1 MSQSARPPADTYL
14 RRIAI
19 VGRPNVGKSTLLNR
33 LVGSRVSIVEP
44 TAGVTR
50 DRIAVPGR
58 ISTSDGDRWFEFVDT
73 GGIGIVDRDDLGAE
87 VERQVLA
94 AVHSSDLILLLV
106 DVKDGITPL
115 DAEVARRLRGVVP
128 PVLLCVNK
136 CEGRGAAWGIDEFR
150 ALGIAHGPIGI
161 SAQNGEGLRDLYDTI
176 GALLPAPEEPA
187 LEEPPTPYMKL
198 AVVGCRNAGKST
210 LVNALCREERMITS
224 EIPGTTRDSVDVR
237 FERDGKTFVVIDTA
251 GVRKKQKMADAIEFF
266 SDARSHRTVRRADVV
281 LHLFDVSQELSQLDK
296 ALTRY
301 VIDHYKPVILCG
313 NKWDLVSDMERQEFV
328 DYIRDELPQLSW
340 APIRFLSARDGSGV
354 EPVLALAEK
363 LYQKSHVK
371 ISTGALNKALKKA
384 NEERSPTRTGANVR
398 LYYATQTTT
407 APPTF
412 TVFVNDK
419 RFLNKHYVR
428 YLSNRLREELELGE
442 LPIRLE
448 LRDKQEEREDA

>member
-1 MSQSARPPADTYL
+1 MNSRSIQPDDVTL

-33 LVGSRVSIVEP
+33 MVGSRVAIVEP

-50 DRIAVPGR
+50 DRVAVPGR
-58 ISTSDGDRWFEFVDT
+58 LSTSHGERWFEIVDT
-73 GGIGIVDRDDLGAE
+73 GGIGVVDRDDLGME
-87 VERQVLA
+87 VEAQVGA
-94 AVHSSDLILLLV
+94 AVTSADLILFLV
-106 DVKDGITPL
+106 DVKDGVTPL
-115 DAEVARRLRGVVP
+115 DMEVARRLRGVET

-136 CEGRGAAWGIDEFR
+136 CEGRGAGWGIDEFR
-150 ALGIAHGPIGI
+150 RLGVGIDVLGISG
-161 SAQNGEGLRDLYDTI
+161 QNGEGLRDLYDRI
-176 GALLPAPEEPA
+176 GELLPPLAEPE
-187 LEEPPTPYMKL
+187 LEVPSTPHMKL

-210 LVNALCREERMITS
+210 FVNALCQEQRMITS

-281 LHLFDVSQELSQLDK
+281 LHMFDVSQELSNLDK
-296 ALTRY
+296 ALSRY
-301 VIDHYKPVILCG
+301 VIDHYKPLILCA

-328 DYIRDELPQLSW
+328 DYIRGELPQLDY
-340 APIRFLSARDGSGV
+340 APIRFLSAREGQGV
-354 EPVLALAEK
+354 EAILKLAEE
-363 LYQKSHVK
+363 LFEKSHVRV
-371 ISTGALNKALKKA
+371 STGALNKALKRA

-398 LYYATQTTT
+398 IYYATQTTT

-428 YLSNRLREELELGE
+428 YLTKRLRDELDLGE
-442 LPIRLE
+442 VPIRLE
-448 LRDKQEEREDA
+448 LRDKLENSAE

>member
-1 MSQSARPPADTYL
+1 VHL
-14 RRIAI
+14 RRVAI

-33 LVGSRVSIVEP
+33 MVGSRVSIVEP

-50 DRIAVPGR
+50 DRVAVPGR
-58 ISTSDGDRWFEFVDT
+58 IPTSGGERWFEIVDT
-73 GGIGIVDRDDLGAE
+73 GGIGIVDRDDLGGQ
-87 VERQVLA
+87 VERQVEIAVQA
-94 AVHSSDLILLLV
+94 ADLILFLV
-106 DVKDGITPL
+106 DVKDGLTPL
-115 DAEVARRLRGVVP
+115 DAEVAKRLRGLAT

-136 CEGRGAAWGIDEFR
+136 CEGRAAAWGIDEFR
-150 ALGIAHGPIGI
+150 RLGLGEGPFAI
-161 SAQNGEGLRDLYDTI
+161 SAQNGEGLRELYDRI
-176 GALLPAPEEPA
+176 GALLPAPEEPS
-187 LEEPPTPYMKL
+187 LEEPATPHMKL

-210 LVNALCREERMITS
+210 LVNALAGEERMIVS

-266 SDARSHRTVRRADVV
+266 SDARSHRTIRRADVV
-281 LHLFDVSQELSQLDK
+281 VHLFDVSQELSQLDK

-328 DYIRDELPQLSW
+328 DYIRAELPQLAW
-340 APIRFLSARDGSGV
+340 APIRFLSAKSGQGV
-354 EPVLALAEK
+354 EGVLALAER
-363 LYQKSHVK
+363 LFERSHVK
-371 ISTGALNKALKKA
+371 ISTGALNQALRRA
-384 NEERSPTRTGANVR
+384 NEERSPTRTGANVK

-428 YLSNRLREELELGE
+428 YLTSRLRDELDLAD

-448 LRDKQEEREDA
+448 LRDKKEERDER

>member
-1 MSQSARPPADTYL
+1 MCL
-14 RRIAI
+14 
-19 VGRPNVGKSTLLNR
+19 
-33 LVGSRVSIVEP
+33 SRS
-44 TAGVTR
+44 
-50 DRIAVPGR
+50 
-58 ISTSDGDRWFEFVDT
+58 
-73 GGIGIVDRDDLGAE
+73 
-87 VERQVLA
+87 
-94 AVHSSDLILLLV
+94 
-106 DVKDGITPL
+106 
-115 DAEVARRLRGVVP
+115 
-128 PVLLCVNK
+128 
-136 CEGRGAAWGIDEFR
+136 
-150 ALGIAHGPIGI
+150 
-161 SAQNGEGLRDLYDTI
+161 
-176 GALLPAPEEPA
+176 
-187 LEEPPTPYMKL
+187 
-198 AVVGCRNAGKST
+198 
-210 LVNALCREERMITS
+210 
-224 EIPGTTRDSVDVR
+224 
-237 FERDGKTFVVIDTA
+237 
-251 GVRKKQKMADAIEFF
+251 GVRIIK
-266 SDARSHRTVRRADVV
+266 
-281 LHLFDVSQELSQLDK
+281 LDK

-340 APIRFLSARDGSGV
+340 APIRFLSARDGLGV